1 MKQEHIRGFSFE
13 KLYPE
18 VSTLND
24 LNAGSYE
31 PRTVSHS
38 VAELRRRV
46 DNKQAKIIGDFP
58 VKTSAAEP
66 DPTWV

>member
-46 DNKQAKIIGDFP
+46 DNK
-58 VKTSAAEP
+58 
-66 DPTWV
+66 